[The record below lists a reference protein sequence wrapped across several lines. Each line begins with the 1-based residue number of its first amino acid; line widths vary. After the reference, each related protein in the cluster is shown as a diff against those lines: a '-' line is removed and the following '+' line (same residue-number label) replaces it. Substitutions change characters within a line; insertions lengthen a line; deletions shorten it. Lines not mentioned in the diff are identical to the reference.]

1 MCEGELH
8 RLWFL
13 ALMELRIDKKVRVI
27 LDAVEP
33 PKSSEQ
39 NCGNIQIHPA
49 FLIDYSEPDQI
60 SQVGFPSRTFGVIF
74 NRKELLV
81 IIR

>member
-1 MCEGELH
+1 MQ
-8 RLWFL
+8 
-13 ALMELRIDKKVRVI
+13 LRIEKKVRVI
-27 LDAVEP
+27 LYAVEP

-49 FLIDYSEPDQI
+49 FLIDNSEPDQI
-60 SQVGFPSRTFGVIF
+60 SQVGFPSRAFGVIF